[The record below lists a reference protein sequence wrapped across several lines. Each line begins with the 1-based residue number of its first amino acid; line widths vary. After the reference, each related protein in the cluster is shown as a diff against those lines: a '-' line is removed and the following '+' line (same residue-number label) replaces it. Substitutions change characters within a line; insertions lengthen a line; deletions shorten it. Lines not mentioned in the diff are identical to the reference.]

1 MIYCDMCGE
10 AKECLQKVIDG
21 KEFAVCERCWRPL
34 AEKLWG
40 KGRLDESLEEVEEY
54 VETTV

>member
-21 KEFAVCERCWRPL
+21 RKFDVCERCWRPL
-34 AEKLWG
+34 ADKLRG